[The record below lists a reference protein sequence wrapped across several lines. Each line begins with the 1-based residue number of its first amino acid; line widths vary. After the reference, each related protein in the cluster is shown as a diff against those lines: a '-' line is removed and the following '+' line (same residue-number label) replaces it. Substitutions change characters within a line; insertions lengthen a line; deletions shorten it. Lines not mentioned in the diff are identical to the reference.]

1 MFGGQRINT
10 IVILNTVSVVKG
22 MLGEGQVRFGG
33 SIGLATGPVG
43 RDAEADVALT
53 DNRQII
59 SSYYS
64 SAAGLYI
71 GATLDEVIIKSNPR

>member
-1 MFGGQRINT
+1 M
-10 IVILNTVSVVKG
+10 ILNTDSVVKG

-33 SIGLATGPVG
+33 SISLATGPVG

-59 SSYYS
+59 SSYSYS